1 MVSVSLPEGPLGLYQ
16 LEAAL
21 ILRRLTVVSFSV
33 LGLHGF
39 SDGLCELLPL

>member
-16 LEAAL
+16 LEAA
-21 ILRRLTVVSFSV
+21 V